1 MKEFWLKSHKIDP
14 VLNWKISHLE
24 FWNTKIHA
32 FFAELWNA
40 PKKLRYQHFA
50 VFSILVS
57 LLLQNESEMDQKV
70 SLKLKTRFLCLEE
83 KKGGTRS
90 IFCFVGLKAAN
101 VAQVFRI
108 CQTLRVFV
116 EPDRHKKTCPTL
128 RMRCLRKR
136 DSWLAKK
143 LVEGLFLCIIAV
155 MVTFSAGIR
164 QIGKEKCILDYIIEL
179 NVWLC

>member
-1 MKEFWLKSHKIDP
+1 MSG
-14 VLNWKISHLE
+14 
-24 FWNTKIHA
+24 
-32 FFAELWNA
+32 
-40 PKKLRYQHFA
+40 R
-50 VFSILVS
+50 
-57 LLLQNESEMDQKV
+57 
-70 SLKLKTRFLCLEE
+70 

-164 QIGKEKCILDYIIEL
+164 QIGEEKCILDYIIEL
-179 NVWLC
+179 NVWLWLSLFPFQAIYKRFQIFETLPNLKHVQFVHIFLTRHSTSRTVFWYLIGCG